1 MLLLRSILY
10 FSYLTL
16 SIISFTIVLITV
28 GLFINFRN
36 RSKITNLWGK
46 SNLSALKILCGLDYE
61 VEGLENM
68 PAENCIVMCKH
79 QSAWETIALRGILP
93 PEQSWVLKK
102 ELMSV
107 PFFGWGLRMVEPIAI
122 DRKSGRR
129 AAKQIIEQGI
139 RSLEAGRWVVI
150 FPEGTR
156 VAPGERKKYG
166 IGGGLLAEKSGYRI
180 LPISHNAGDYWRRR
194 SLVKH
199 PGVIKLRIGQPI
211 NVDNMT
217 AAQITRNVEKWVES
231 NIPSSPDTK

>member
-16 SIISFTIVLITV
+16 SVISFTIVLITV
-28 GLFINFRN
+28 GFFIDFRN

-46 SNLSALKILCGLDYE
+46 SNLSALKILCRLDYTI
-61 VEGLENM
+61 EGLENI
-68 PAENCIVMCKH
+68 PSENCIVMCKH

-93 PEQSWVLKK
+93 PEQAWILKK

-139 RSLEAGRWVVI
+139 SSLKAGRWVVI

-156 VAPGERKKYG
+156 VDPGVRKKYG
-166 IGGGLLAEKSGYRI
+166 IGGGLLAEKSGYSI
-180 LPISHNAGDYWRRR
+180 LPITHNAGDYWRRR
-194 SLVKH
+194 SLIKR
-199 PGVIKLRIGQPI
+199 PGKIQLRIGRPI

-217 AAQITRNVEKWVES
+217 AAQITRNVENWIES
-231 NIPSSPDTK
+231 NIPTSTVNA